1 LDSGWKAASIFGW
14 LHGARIRVPSRA
26 VRRRARN
33 GGLEE
38 ALPSS
43 LSSFKRRQP
52 QLFSSSLLLS
62 IMGVRGL
69 TTYLRENRKS
79 LTRSTKFETS
89 QDPHQERVALVIDAW
104 SLIYTLCFTL
114 RWSYGGEHLEYA
126 RLLERVFSA
135 FRAVGLEPVMVFDG
149 TSRSSYVVL
158 DSVDI

>member
-1 LDSGWKAASIFGW
+1 MESSLDIWMATWCTNSGSIASCTAKSEKWRFG
-14 LHGARIRVPSRA
+14 
-26 VRRRARN
+26 
-33 GGLEE
+33 E